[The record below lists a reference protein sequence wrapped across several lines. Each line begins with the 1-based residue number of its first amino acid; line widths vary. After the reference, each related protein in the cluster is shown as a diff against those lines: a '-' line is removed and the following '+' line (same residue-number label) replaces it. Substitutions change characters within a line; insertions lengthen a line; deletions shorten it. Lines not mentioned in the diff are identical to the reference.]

1 MLYGFTLACESSIV
15 GYMYVRESRQR
26 RADGSVLTHLQLA
39 ENVWDPEK
47 RRAQVKIL
55 YNCGRADEPESTERL
70 RRLARSILRRCA
82 PEEIVAENPSWQVVN
97 AWPYGDLYVLEQLW
111 RRLGIGE
118 VIGEVCGGRKFDFDV
133 ERALFAMVANRACAP
148 SSKLYCY
155 EQWLKEEVH
164 LEGAAALELQ
174 HLYRAMDFLEA
185 NKDAIEKAIYFR
197 MADLLNLDVEIVF
210 YDTTSLH
217 FEVDEEDHGLGEQ
230 DEVHGSIA
238 AGGKTYGALR
248 KRGHSKNGRFD
259 APQIVVGLAVTRDG
273 FPVRHWIFPGNTV
286 DVTTVERV
294 KKDLRG
300 WQLSRCV
307 FVGDAGMVSKANLET
322 LARGGGKYILC
333 MPIHRGGEVAQEVI
347 TRPGRYQKVAE
358 NLEVKE
364 VTVGDGERRRRYVVC
379 YNPEEA
385 ARQKQHR
392 EQVLKELEA
401 EIEGLRTQRGASHS
415 KRVCDLRASARYGR
429 YVRLTRADAPRINQA
444 VVAAAERMDGK
455 FVVHSNDDTLSAADL
470 ALGYKQLQ
478 RVEIAWRSLKSG
490 LKLRP
495 LFHWAPH
502 RIHGHVALTVLSLL
516 LERVAEQACGD
527 TWRNIKDD
535 LRRIKL
541 AQLLSPN
548 GTVWQV
554 TEPTVDASKRL
565 KSLQIHKPPPI
576 LNLA

>member
-1 MLYGFTLACESSIV
+1 
-15 GYMYVRESRQR
+15 MYLRESRQKR
-26 RADGSVLTHLQLA
+26 TDGSVLTHLQLA
-39 ENVWDPEK
+39 ENRWDAQK
-47 RRAQVKIL
+47 QRARVEII
-55 YNCGRADEPESTERL
+55 YNCGRADDAANTDRL

-82 PEEIVAENPSWQVVN
+82 PEEIVAENPEWQVVN
-97 AWPYGDLYVLEQLW
+97 AWNHGDLYVLEQLW
-111 RRLGIGE
+111 QRVGIPQVIAE
-118 VIGEVCGGRKFDFDV
+118 VRAAHKFDFEV
-133 ERALFAMVANRACAP
+133 ERALFAMVANRALAP

-164 LEGAAALELQ
+164 LEGAGSLELQ

-185 NKDAIEKAIYFR
+185 HKEAIEKALYFR

-217 FEVDEEDHGLGEQ
+217 FEIDEEDHGVGPEDTL
-230 DEVHGSIA
+230 HGSQG
-238 AGGKTYGALR
+238 AGGKTYRAPR

-286 DVTTVERV
+286 DVTTVAKV
-294 KKDLRG
+294 KEDLKG

-322 LARGGGKYILC
+322 LAKSGGKYILC
-333 MPIHRGGEVAQEVI
+333 MPIHRGGEVATAVV

-364 VTVGDGERRRRYVVC
+364 VLVGEGERRRRYVVC

-385 ARQKQHR
+385 ARQRRHR
-392 EQVLKELEA
+392 QQALAELDA
-401 EIEGLRTQRGASHS
+401 EIASLAEQSASGHS
-415 KRVCDLRASARYGR
+415 KRVCELRASGRYGR
-429 YVRLTRADAPRINQA
+429 YVRLTKTGQPRID
-444 VVAAAERMDGK
+444 AAHIAELEKLDGK

-495 LFHWAPH
+495 VYHWAVH
-502 RIHGHVALTVLSLL
+502 RIHAHVALTVLALL
-516 LERVAEQACGD
+516 LERLAEQACAD
-527 TWRNIKDD
+527 TWRNIRDD
-535 LRRIKL
+535 LKRIKL
-541 AQLLSPN
+541 AQLSSPN
-548 GTVWQV
+548 GTVWQI
-554 TEPTVDASKRL
+554 TEPPADALKRL
-565 KSLQIHKPPPI
+565 KSLKIPKPPPI
-576 LNLA
+576 LHLA

>member
-1 MLYGFTLACESSIV
+1 
-15 GYMYVRESRQR
+15 MYLRESRQKR
-26 RADGSVLTHLQLA
+26 TDGSVLTHLQLA
-39 ENVWDPEK
+39 ENLWDAEK
-47 RRAQVKIL
+47 QRAQVKIV
-55 YNCGRADEPESTERL
+55 YNCGRADDAATTERL

-82 PEEIVAENPSWQVVN
+82 PEEIVAENPDWQVVN
-97 AWPYGDLYVLEQLW
+97 AWDHGDLYVLEQLW
-111 RRLGIGE
+111 RRLGIPE
-118 VIGEVCGGRKFDFDV
+118 VIAEVLAGRKFDFDV
-133 ERALFAMVANRACAP
+133 ERALFAMVANRALAP

-164 LEGAAALELQ
+164 LDGAANLSLQ

-185 NKDAIEKAIYFR
+185 HKDAIEKALYFR

-210 YDTTSLH
+210 YDTSSLH
-217 FEVDEEDHGLGEQ
+217 FETDEPDQGFGPH
-230 DEVHGSIA
+230 DEVHGNKA
-238 AGGKTYGALR
+238 AGSKTYPALR

-286 DVTTVERV
+286 DVTTVAKV
-294 KKDLRG
+294 KEDLKG
-300 WQLSRCV
+300 WHLSRCV

-322 LARGGGKYILC
+322 LAKGGGKYILC
-333 MPIHRGGEVAQEVI
+333 MPIHRGGEVANLVV
-347 TRPGRYQKVAE
+347 TRPGRYQKVAD

-379 YNPEEA
+379 YNPQEA
-385 ARQKQHR
+385 ERQRRHR
-392 EQVLKELEA
+392 QQALDELGA
-401 EIEGLRTQRGASHS
+401 EIESLAAQTGRVHA
-415 KRVCDLRASARYGR
+415 KRVCELRASGRYGR
-429 YVRLTRADAPRINQA
+429 YLRLTKTGQPRID
-444 VVAAAERMDGK
+444 AAHVTALEKLDGK

-478 RVEIAWRSLKSG
+478 RVEVAWRSLKSG

-495 LFHWAPH
+495 VYHWAPH
-502 RIHGHVALTVLSLL
+502 RIHAHVALTVLSLL
-516 LERVAEQACGD
+516 LERVAEQACAD

-535 LRRIKL
+535 LKRIKL

-554 TEPTVDASKRL
+554 TEPPPDASKRL
-565 KSLQIHKPPPI
+565 KSLKIQKPPPI
-576 LNLA
+576 LHLA

>member
-1 MLYGFTLACESSIV
+1 
-15 GYMYVRESRQR
+15 MYLREARQK

-39 ENVWDPEK
+39 ENVWDREK
-47 RRAQVKIL
+47 QRARVRIL
-55 YNCGRADEPESTERL
+55 YNCGRADDPATTERL
-70 RRLARSILRRCA
+70 RRLARNLLRRCA
-82 PEEIVAENPSWQVVN
+82 PEEIVIENPSWQVVN
-97 AWPYGDLYVLEQLW
+97 AWPYGDLYVLERLW
-111 RRLGIGE
+111 RRLGIGD
-118 VIGEVCGGRKFDFDV
+118 VIAEVCGGRKFDFDV

-148 SSKLYCY
+148 ASKLYCY

-164 LEGAAALELQ
+164 LQGAAALELQ

-217 FEVDEEDHGLGEQ
+217 FEVDEEDRGRGER
-230 DEVHGSIA
+230 DEVHGSLA
-238 AGGKTYGALR
+238 AGRKAYPALR
-248 KRGHSKNGRFD
+248 ERGHSKNGRFD
-259 APQIVVGLAVTRDG
+259 APQIVVGRAVTRDG
-273 FPVRHWIFPGNTV
+273 FPIRHWIFPGNTV

-294 KKDLRG
+294 KKDLQG
-300 WQLSRCV
+300 WRLSRCV

-333 MPIHRGGEVAQEVI
+333 MPIHRGGEVARDVI
-347 TRPGRYQKVAE
+347 TRPGRYQKVAD
-358 NLEVKE
+358 NLEVKA

-385 ARQKQHR
+385 ERQKKHR

-401 EIEGLRTQRGASHS
+401 EIDGLRTPRGSSHS
-415 KRVCDLRASARYGR
+415 KRVCDLRASGRYGR
-429 YVRLTRADAPRINQA
+429 YLRLTRGDLPRIDQA
-444 VVAAAERMDGK
+444 AVAAAERLDGK
-455 FVVHSNDDTLSAADL
+455 FVVYSNDDTLSAADL

-495 LFHWAPH
+495 VFHWAPH
-502 RIHGHVALTVLSLL
+502 RIHAHVALTVLALL

-527 TWRNIKDD
+527 TRHNIKDD
-535 LRRIKL
+535 LRGIKL

-554 TEPTVDASKRL
+554 TKPAPDALKRL
-565 KSLQIHKPPPI
+565 KSLQIHTPSPI
-576 LNLA
+576 LHLA

>member
-1 MLYGFTLACESSIV
+1 
-15 GYMYVRESRQR
+15 
-26 RADGSVLTHLQLA
+26 
-39 ENVWDPEK
+39 
-47 RRAQVKIL
+47 
-55 YNCGRADEPESTERL
+55 
-70 RRLARSILRRCA
+70 
-82 PEEIVAENPSWQVVN
+82 
-97 AWPYGDLYVLEQLW
+97 
-111 RRLGIGE
+111 
-118 VIGEVCGGRKFDFDV
+118 
-133 ERALFAMVANRACAP
+133 MVANRACAP

-155 EQWLKEEVH
+155 EQWLREEVH
-164 LEGAAALELQ
+164 LEGAAQLELQ

-185 NKDAIEKAIYFR
+185 NKDAIERALYFR
-197 MADLLNLDVEIVF
+197 MADLLKLDVEIVF

-217 FEVDEEDHGLGEQ
+217 FEVDEEDRGHGER
-230 DEVHGSIA
+230 DEVHGSLA
-238 AGGKTYGALR
+238 AGRKTYRALR

-294 KKDLRG
+294 KQDLQG

-307 FVGDAGMVSKANLET
+307 FVGDAGMVSKENLQT
-322 LARGGGKYILC
+322 LARGGGKYIVC
-333 MPIHRGGEVAQEVI
+333 MPIHRGAEVAQDVI

-392 EQVLKELEA
+392 EQVLQELAAELES
-401 EIEGLRTQRGASHS
+401 LRTQRGASHS
-415 KRVCDLRASARYGR
+415 KRVCELRASGRYGR

-444 VVAAAERMDGK
+444 VVAAAARLDGK
-455 FVVHSNDDTLSAADL
+455 FVVHSNDDTLNAADL

-495 LFHWAPH
+495 VFHWAPH
-502 RIHGHVALTVLSLL
+502 RIHAHVALTVLSLL

-548 GTVWQV
+548 GSVWQV
-554 TEPTVDASKRL
+554 TEPTSDALKHL
-565 KSLQIHKPPPI
+565 KSLRIPKPPPI
-576 LNLA
+576 LHLA